1 MTKIYFILS
10 VVGWAWLVLVGLF
23 LIVRLTIKRKSARG
37 FVVVPPRSDV
47 MSSTGGGGNAA

>member
-23 LIVRLTIKRKSARG
+23 LVIRLAIKRKSARG
-37 FVVVPPRSDV
+37 FDVVEPRSDV
-47 MSSTGGGGNAA
+47 MNSTGGGGDAA